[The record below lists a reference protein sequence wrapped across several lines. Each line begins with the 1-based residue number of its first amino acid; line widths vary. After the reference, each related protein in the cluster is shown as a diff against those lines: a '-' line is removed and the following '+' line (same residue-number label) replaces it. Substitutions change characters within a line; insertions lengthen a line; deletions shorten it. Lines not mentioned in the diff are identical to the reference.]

1 MLSYQVWSINLVF
14 PPRSF
19 FSQSNSPRDD
29 KTRASSRLR
38 YRKTWLIR
46 RLLLDHAWLFHVWNH
61 LRDARPHYVDIAT
74 SPVAPA
80 FETIP
85 LIEHRFEN
93 AENLLHS
100 SKTKSSISL
109 SLFNLIKMKE
119 KDEEKK
125 VSRLEI
131 DLSSSWSSILI
142 SIKIIFS
149 MIKLKLICIN
159 IRPIVLLRSI
169 KFVNTFVTK
178 NVLLTLIICKL

>member
-85 LIEHRFEN
+85 LIASRTLKICSIRVKI
-93 AENLLHS
+93 NLRSL
-100 SKTKSSISL
+100 SL

-125 VSRLEI
+125 VSLVR
-131 DLSSSWSSILI
+131 D
-142 SIKIIFS
+142 
-149 MIKLKLICIN
+149 
-159 IRPIVLLRSI
+159 LRSI
-169 KFVNTFVTK
+169 CQALD
-178 NVLLTLIICKL
+178 LLSWFR

>member
-100 SKTKSSISL
+100 SKNKFSISL
-109 SLFNLIKMKE
+109 SLSLIWSRWRRRMKRR
-119 KDEEKK
+119 KY
-125 VSRLEI
+125 R
-131 DLSSSWSSILI
+131 SSETWDRFVKLLI
-142 SIKIIFS
+142 FY
-149 MIKLKLICIN
+149 LD
-159 IRPIVLLRSI
+159 
-169 KFVNTFVTK
+169 FDK
-178 NVLLTLIICKL
+178 NNFFDD